1 MSPKASLLGAVI
13 SLFFSNSLAAD
24 NSIAFDDGWCMGRS
38 TLILSAFPSHSVA
51 QDVYF
56 THSKSYILNGLNKFG
71 ATAENRNRLLEDI
84 TEIENLVL
92 GEARS
97 FVNENG
103 LEALRRDIE
112 TFYLPEMLRRCSQT
126 TGILNQ

>member
-1 MSPKASLLGAVI
+1 MPQKVSLLGAVI
-13 SLFFSNSLAAD
+13 SLFFSNSLVAE
-24 NSIAFDDGWCMGRS
+24 NSLAFDDGWCIGRS

-71 ATAENRNRLLEDI
+71 ATAENRSFLLEGF

-92 GEARS
+92 SEVRS
-97 FVNENG
+97 FVDENG
-103 LEALRRDIE
+103 LEALQRDIE